1 MRSALRSIRARLLIL
16 AAVWIAVALMA
27 AFLAIGTVLERF
39 VTDRFDAELR
49 AVADGLIAGI
59 EIGDDG
65 PELDDRPG
73 DARFQTPLS
82 GWYWQL
88 RVGDRAIARSESL
101 FDSGVDAIRVFK
113 MGTFG
118 RGPRD
123 EPLRILIQSVT
134 LPGSDAPLGVIVTA
148 PARDIRDSLSAVRR
162 PLALSLLALG
172 LGLAVAV
179 AVQVGAGLG
188 GMRRLGDDL
197 RRVREG
203 EAERLTRPGV
213 SELDPLVDEI
223 NAALDQNA
231 ALLARSR
238 QHLGNLAHSLKTP
251 LAALSNDMAPDAAG
265 QALIT
270 RMDRLIGWHLRRARS
285 AQPRVLG
292 QTTPLAPVIDDILL
306 VLRRPMED
314 RGITAEIDC
323 PPGTRFAGERQ
334 DLEEML
340 GNLAEN
346 AVKYGRARLRITARP
361 GLTLVIEDDG
371 PGISNSD
378 ADRALKRGARLDET
392 GPAGSGLGL
401 SIVADLAMLH
411 GGSLRLGR
419 SDLGG
424 LRAELTLPG

>member
-39 VTDRFDAELR
+39 VTDRFDAELQ

-59 EIGDDG
+59 EIGEDG

-82 GWYWQL
+82 GWYWQV
-88 RVGDRAIARSESL
+88 RMGDRVIARSESL
-101 FDSGVDAIRVFK
+101 FDSGADAIRMFK
-113 MGTFG
+113 VGTRG
-118 RGPRD
+118 QGPRG
-123 EPLRILIQSVT
+123 EPLRILHQSVT
-134 LPGSDAPLGVIVTA
+134 LPGSDEPVAVIVTA
-148 PARDIRDSLSAVRR
+148 PARDIRDSLTAVRR

-231 ALLARSR
+231 ALLA
-238 QHLGNLAHSLKTP
+238 LSL
-251 LAALSNDMAPDAAG
+251 
-265 QALIT
+265 IH
-270 RMDRLIGWHLRRARS
+270 I
-285 AQPRVLG
+285 
-292 QTTPLAPVIDDILL
+292 
-306 VLRRPMED
+306 
-314 RGITAEIDC
+314 
-323 PPGTRFAGERQ
+323 
-334 DLEEML
+334 
-340 GNLAEN
+340 
-346 AVKYGRARLRITARP
+346 
-361 GLTLVIEDDG
+361 
-371 PGISNSD
+371 
-378 ADRALKRGARLDET
+378 
-392 GPAGSGLGL
+392 
-401 SIVADLAMLH
+401 
-411 GGSLRLGR
+411 
-419 SDLGG
+419 
-424 LRAELTLPG
+424 